1 VQPPHPRGGIVTHA
15 FVDVASVVLFAGIV
29 ALLLRQYYQM
39 RRAFDRDLQRLER
52 QNEIGRV
59 LLTDRNV
66 RGVTRHVAESAA
78 RLLAGDL
85 GHITLVVEDTGRLVL
100 EAATGPLSALVGAA
114 VPLEGSMAG
123 WVVRHA
129 QPVIVNDAD
138 DKNAF
143 RPLSEA
149 IPVRRSVMLPMIARG
164 RCVGALGVDNP
175 KDGRPFGPRDIA
187 LLRDLADY
195 AALTIEAIQ
204 AIEELGE
211 RERHSAL
218 LNRINSRIR
227 TSLELQQI
235 LDTAVRELGSA
246 LGASRCYV
254 RLRRGLELSRPAAE
268 WTGPD
273 VAPLGIGPDP
283 ASALL
288 DTAFQERRTVETSD
302 ARGSAAALGGAPI
315 AAALGGAPIKE
326 ALAVLAAPIMLR
338 GEVAGVLAFHQIGL
352 PRLWRAGDIGLV
364 EETAGELAIAIS
376 NARLYRS
383 VEDASRE
390 LATKISELERANR
403 MKAQFLAN
411 MSHELRTPL
420 NSVIGFSEIL
430 LASGRGQLTPD
441 QFDALETIA
450 RNGHHL
456 LDLVNDV
463 LDLSKVDAGRMELR
477 LAPLDLKALIA
488 SVLEEMESLVRA
500 RGHVVQTDLA
510 KDQLVAVADA
520 GRARQVLVNLLSNAV
535 KFTSPGGAITVRA
548 SRRRSPLPANGRSLQ
563 ERDAVRVEVTDSGIG
578 IAAADVPRL
587 FSEFT
592 QVDSS
597 FARSFEGTGLGLA
610 LCKRFM
616 DLHGGRI
623 GVDSAK
629 GRGSTFW
636 VEFPVE
642 GPAGVSP

>member
-1 VQPPHPRGGIVTHA
+1 MTHT
-15 FVDVASVVLFAGIV
+15 FIDVASVVLFAGIV
-29 ALLLRQYYQM
+29 ALLLRQYYVM
-39 RRAFDRDLQRLER
+39 RRALDRDLQRLER

-78 RLLAGDL
+78 RLVAGDQ
-85 GHITLVVEDTGRLVL
+85 GHVTLVVQDSGRLVL

-114 VPLEGSMAG
+114 VPQEGSMAG

-138 DKNAF
+138 GRNSF
-143 RPLSEA
+143 RALSEA

-211 RERHSAL
+211 REHHAAL

-227 TSLELQQI
+227 ASLELQQI

-254 RLRRGLELSRPAAE
+254 RLRRGLELARPAAE

-273 VAPLGIGPDP
+273 VTPLGLGLDP

-288 DTAFQERRTVETSD
+288 GTAFRERRTVETSD
-302 ARGSAAALGGAPI
+302 ARGVAAALAGAKI
-315 AAALGGAPIKE
+315 GE
-326 ALAVLAAPIMLR
+326 ALAVLATPIMLR

-352 PRLWRAGDIGLV
+352 PRLWRAGDIGIV

-390 LATKISELERANR
+390 LATKISELERANL

-430 LASGRGQLTPD
+430 LASGRGQLSPE

-450 RNGHHL
+450 RNGRHL
-456 LDLVNDV
+456 LSLVNDV

-477 LAPLDLKALIA
+477 LAPLDLTALIA

-500 RGHVVQTDLA
+500 RGHVVHTDLG
-510 KDQLVAVADA
+510 KDKLVAVADA
-520 GRARQVLVNLLSNAV
+520 GRARQVLANLLTNAV
-535 KFTSPGGAITVRA
+535 KFTSPGGEITVRA
-548 SRRRSPLPANGRSLQ
+548 ARRRSPLPTNGKGLE
-563 ERDAVRVEVTDSGIG
+563 ERDAVWVAVTDTGIG
-578 IAAADVPRL
+578 IAAEDLPRL

-616 DLHGGRI
+616 ELHGGRI
-623 GVDSAK
+623 GVESAK
-629 GRGSTFW
+629 GHGSTFW

-642 GPAGVSP
+642 GPAEGTGDRQQATDESGP

>member
-1 VQPPHPRGGIVTHA
+1 VTHT

-78 RLLAGDL
+78 RLLGGDL
-85 GHITLVVEDTGRLVL
+85 GHVTLVVESSGRLVL
-100 EAATGPLSALVGAA
+100 EAATGPLAALVGAA
-114 VPLEGSMAG
+114 VPHEGSMAG

-138 DKNAF
+138 NDRSFKA
-143 RPLSEA
+143 LSDA

-175 KDGRPFGPRDIA
+175 KDNRPFGPRDIA

-195 AALTIEAIQ
+195 AALTIEAIK

-211 RERHSAL
+211 RERHSGL

-227 TSLELQQI
+227 ASLELEQI
-235 LDTAVRELGSA
+235 LGTAVRELGSA

-268 WTGPD
+268 WTGPN
-273 VAPLGIGPDP
+273 VTPLGLGADP

-288 DTAFQERRTVETSD
+288 ETAFRERRTVETSD
-302 ARGSAAALGGAPI
+302 ARASS
-315 AAALGGAPIKE
+315 AALGGAPIKD

-352 PRLWRAGDIGLV
+352 PRLWRAGDIGIV

-430 LASGRGQLTPD
+430 LAGGRGQLTPE

-450 RNGHHL
+450 RNGRHL
-456 LDLVNDV
+456 LNLVNDV

-477 LAPLDLKALIA
+477 LAPLDLKALVA
-488 SVLEEMESLVRA
+488 SVLEEIESLVRA
-500 RGHVVQTDLA
+500 RGHVVVTELA
-510 KDQLVAVADA
+510 QGKLVAIADEN
-520 GRARQVLVNLLSNAV
+520 RARQVLVNLLSNAV

-548 SRRRSPLPANGRSLQ
+548 SRRRSPPTNGGAE

-578 IAAADVPRL
+578 IAAEDLPRL

-610 LCKRFM
+610 LSKRFM

-623 GVDSAK
+623 GVESAK
-629 GRGSTFW
+629 GQGSTFW

-642 GPAGVSP
+642 GPAAVPV

>member
-1 VQPPHPRGGIVTHA
+1 MTHT
-15 FVDVASVVLFAGIV
+15 FVDIASVALFAGIV
-29 ALLLRQYYQM
+29 VLLLRQYFVM
-39 RRAFDRDLQRLER
+39 RGAFERDLQRLER
-52 QNEIGRV
+52 QNDIGRV

-78 RLLAGDL
+78 RLLAGEM
-85 GHITLVVEDTGRLVL
+85 GHVTLVLEPMGRLVL

-114 VPLEGSMAG
+114 VPHEASMAG
-123 WVVRHA
+123 WVVRHG

-138 DKNAF
+138 DTNSF
-143 RPLSEA
+143 RPLSDTM
-149 IPVRRSVMLPMIARG
+149 PVRRSVMLPMMARG

-211 RERHSAL
+211 RERHAAL

-227 TSLELQQI
+227 ASLDLQQI

-254 RLRRGLELSRPAAE
+254 RLRRGFELSRPAAE
-268 WTGPD
+268 WTGLD
-273 VAPLGIGPDP
+273 VTPLGLGPDP

-288 DTAFQERRTVETSD
+288 DTAFKERRTVDTSD
-302 ARGSAAALGGAPI
+302 VRANASDEPI
-315 AAALGGAPIKE
+315 AG

-338 GEVAGVLAFHQIGL
+338 GEVAGVLAFHQIGV
-352 PRLWRAGDIGLV
+352 PRLWRAADVGIV

-420 NSVIGFSEIL
+420 NSVIGFSEIM
-430 LASGRGQLTPD
+430 LASGRDRLSPE

-477 LAPLDLKALIA
+477 LEPLDLKTLIA

-500 RGHVVQTDLA
+500 RGHAVQVDLA
-510 KDQLVAVADA
+510 NDKLIAVADA

-535 KFTSPGGAITVRA
+535 KFTSPGGEIRVRA
-548 SRRRSPLPANGRSLQ
+548 SRGRSPLPTNGQ
-563 ERDAVRVEVTDSGIG
+563 GVVERDAVRVEVTDSGIG
-578 IAAADVPRL
+578 IAPEDVPRL

-642 GPAGVSP
+642 GPLSERSATSG

>member
-1 VQPPHPRGGIVTHA
+1 MTHA
-15 FVDVASVVLFAGIV
+15 FVDVASVVLFAVIV

-39 RRAFDRDLQRLER
+39 RRAYDRDLQRLER

-78 RLLAGDL
+78 RLLGGDL
-85 GHITLVVEDTGRLVL
+85 GHVTLVVEDSGRLVL

-114 VPLEGSMAG
+114 VPQEGSMAG

-138 DKNAF
+138 DKNSF
-143 RPLSEA
+143 RPLSET

-195 AALTIEAIQ
+195 AALTIEAIK

-211 RERHSAL
+211 REHHAAL

-227 TSLELQQI
+227 ASLELQQI

-273 VAPLGIGPDP
+273 ATPLGLGPDP
-283 ASALL
+283 ATALL
-288 DTAFQERRTVETSD
+288 DTAFRERRTVETSD
-302 ARGSAAALGGAPI
+302 ARSGSALRGAPI
-315 AAALGGAPIKE
+315 RE

-352 PRLWRAGDIGLV
+352 PRLWRTGDIGIV

-430 LASGRGQLTPD
+430 LASGRGQLSSE

-450 RNGHHL
+450 RNGRHL

-477 LAPLDLKALIA
+477 LEPVDLRTLIA
-488 SVLEEMESLVRA
+488 SVLEEIESLVRA
-500 RGHVVQTDLA
+500 RGHVVHTDLA
-510 KDQLVAVADA
+510 ADRLVAVADA
-520 GRARQVLVNLLSNAV
+520 GRARQVLVNLVSNAV
-535 KFTSPGGAITVRA
+535 KFTSPGGEITVRA
-548 SRRRSPLPANGRSLQ
+548 SRRRAPLPTNGGG
-563 ERDAVRVEVTDSGIG
+563 EEDKDAVRVEVTDSGIG
-578 IAAADVPRL
+578 IAPEDVPRL

-610 LCKRFM
+610 LSKRFM

-642 GPAGVSP
+642 GPSAEQVAAGSE